1 MCVKCITFTISHN
14 HEITYPVSKI
24 LAIVEVEQRKYWLIP
39 EISEL
44 APFSRIFFVTH
55 QRVWISLVCFTPYCV
70 IIWQVR
76 TFSLCEFN
84 KICLW
89 SKQIT
94 HFSLSLR
101 LTPTFQHGWNNEW
114 KFSYDTLSLMSWT
127 TIFDVYSFEAKNW
140 VFEFDYQKKTT
151 FESIQCSKNDIWVSS
166 KRNSANIVI
175 GHAMF

>member
-94 HFSLSLR
+94 HF
-101 LTPTFQHGWNNEW
+101 T
-114 KFSYDTLSLMSWT
+114 
-127 TIFDVYSFEAKNW
+127 
-140 VFEFDYQKKTT
+140 VFEVNPNFSTWLKSLVMGRSMFKVWL
-151 FESIQCSKNDIWVSS
+151 FKAKIGCSSSITI
-166 KRNSANIVI
+166 R
-175 GHAMF
+175 